1 MLVSRRMEFPIIS
14 WLIIITTLFVVDTSG
29 KVRILIASQFCS
41 IIIANYF
48 QHKAFFYPNVTFIG
62 NKKFMNDTIVKI
74 NCDTITRKSPCNLT
88 PQVIV
93 SVVSEVTRPYFYL
106 KVINLKTNKKFI
118 EQVINVCS
126 LTKQPGEFEI

>member
-1 MLVSRRMEFPIIS
+1 
-14 WLIIITTLFVVDTSG
+14 
-29 KVRILIASQFCS
+29 
-41 IIIANYF
+41 
-48 QHKAFFYPNVTFIG
+48 
-62 NKKFMNDTIVKI
+62 MNDTTVKI

-106 KVINLKTNKKFI
+106 KVISLKTNKKFL

-126 LTKQPGEFEI
+126 LTKQPGGFEEVCLLYDSKLNFGEFTGLNLFVRLFFEQLTKNSNFEFGCPFPKVKIC